1 MLDKTSAISAPPPT
15 MTRPQSAVPRALRR
29 YLCLDDFEAT
39 ARRRIPKFLY
49 GYVAGGAETDAA
61 VRDNRKAFDEYGFV
75 PRVLNDVS
83 GRDQTTTLFGKT
95 YASPF
100 GIPPMGSSALCA
112 YRGDIVYARAARCA
126 KRADDPERGV
136 ADPAGRRHQR
146 KPRRLVPGL
155 SRRRA

>member
-1 MLDKTSAISAPPPT
+1 
-15 MTRPQSAVPRALRR
+15 MTRPQSAVPRSLRR

-39 ARRRIPKFLY
+39 ARKRLPKFLY
-49 GYVAGGAETDAA
+49 GYVSGGAENDAA
-61 VRDNRKAFDEYGFV
+61 VRDNRKALEEYGFV

-83 GRDQTTTLFGKT
+83 SRNQTTTLFGKS

-112 YRGDIVYARAARCA
+112 YRGDIVYARAAARA
-126 KRADDPERGV
+126 QRADDLERGV
-136 ADPAGRRHQR
+136 ADQAGRRHQG
-146 KPRRLVPGL
+146 KSRRLVPGL